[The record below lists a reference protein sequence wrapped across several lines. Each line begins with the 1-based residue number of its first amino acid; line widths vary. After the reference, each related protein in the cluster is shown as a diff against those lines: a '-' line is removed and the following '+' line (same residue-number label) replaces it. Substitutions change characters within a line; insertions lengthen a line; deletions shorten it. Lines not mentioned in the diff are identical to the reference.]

1 MTGKSDKRGTKPL
14 TSSAFYI
21 LLALVDEPRHG
32 LGIASEIDARTGG
45 DVRMG
50 PGTLYIA
57 IKKLLG
63 QKLITEVSGDAD
75 DDPRRRYYRIT
86 KNGRA
91 ALAAEAKKL
100 DRVLES
106 ARAKEVLP

>member
-1 MTGKSDKRGTKPL
+1 MTDIRGTKPL

-32 LGIASEIDARTGG
+32 LGIATEVESRTDG

-50 PGTLYIA
+50 PGTLYNS
-57 IKKLLG
+57 IKKLLER
-63 QKLITEVSGDAD
+63 KLIVDVSSDPD

-86 KNGRA
+86 RSGRS
-91 ALAAEAKKL
+91 ALGVEARKL
-100 DRVLES
+100 DRVLKS
-106 ARAKEVLP
+106 AREKEVLS